1 MGGREEGVFEKRR
14 ESVEVAGGR
23 GEWKV
28 IQRAGGDRNRQRRER
43 QERIKEL
50 RYNKWYGKIKEE
62 GVPAYLRKG

>member
-1 MGGREEGVFEKRR
+1 MLGRAERKMEERKSRIGMGGREEGVFEKRR

-50 RYNKWYGKIKEE
+50 KYNK
-62 GVPAYLRKG
+62 